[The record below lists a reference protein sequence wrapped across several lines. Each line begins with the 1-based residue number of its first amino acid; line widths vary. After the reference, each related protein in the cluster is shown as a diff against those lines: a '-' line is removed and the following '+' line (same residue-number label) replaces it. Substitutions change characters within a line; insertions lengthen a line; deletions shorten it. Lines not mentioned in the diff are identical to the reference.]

1 MDYIAIQVFLLLLGI
16 VGWALCASPML
27 RYMIDLAEGRFR
39 WQLVMWFVL
48 MILSIF
54 LIKFALFGITGWPEP
69 GTWGSRL
76 FLGIALAG
84 SYGVPFM
91 REVIR
96 SWIKK

>member
-1 MDYIAIQVFLLLLGI
+1 MEHIAIQVFLLLLGI

-39 WQLVMWFVL
+39 WQLVMWFLL

-54 LIKFALFGITGWPEP
+54 LIKFALFGIAGWPGP

-76 FLGIALAG
+76 FLGIALAA
-84 SYGVPFM
+84 SYVVPFI
-91 REVIR
+91 REGIR
-96 SWIKK
+96 GRMKK

>member
-1 MDYIAIQVFLLLLGI
+1 MEHIAVQVFLLLLGV

-54 LIKFALFGITGWPEP
+54 LMKFALYTITGWPGP

-76 FLGIALAG
+76 FLGIALVA
-84 SYGVPFM
+84 SYAVPFIN
-91 REVIR
+91 EFIR
-96 SWIKK
+96 GWRNK